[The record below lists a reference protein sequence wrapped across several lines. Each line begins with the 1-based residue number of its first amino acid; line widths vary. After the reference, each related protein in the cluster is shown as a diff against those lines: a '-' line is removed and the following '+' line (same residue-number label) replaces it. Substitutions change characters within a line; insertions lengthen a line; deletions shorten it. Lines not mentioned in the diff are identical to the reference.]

1 MLLLRAAV
9 IASLRAERSAGEAE
23 SVCAAAI
30 LGVWLLARD
39 AGVAELLP
47 MVLEAPSAGRGLGR
61 GTDSAEAAAML
72 VTSMLAVTRLV
83 KFCRD
88 T

>member
-1 MLLLRAAV
+1 
-9 IASLRAERSAGEAE
+9 
-23 SVCAAAI
+23 
-30 LGVWLLARD
+30 
-39 AGVAELLP
+39 
-47 MVLEAPSAGRGLGR
+47 LGR
-61 GTDSAEAAAML
+61 GTEPAEAAAML